1 MKIPHRDQT
10 AWTRADLRAPKD
22 EGYVLIA
29 LAPARPA
36 VPTPL
41 GRARASRGREALYQL
56 GAELARRPD
65 VLEAAQMRA
74 VITAPGSARGS
85 SEPRWKD
92 VLLVRTR
99 ALPAALAVAD
109 QIDTASLPGSR
120 KLVIAARS
128 VRRIADV
135 SHEGPGPYLLNFF
148 TGPSVATTLNVWEHT
163 AGWFQ
168 DETSLTNST
177 VLQPHQPDT
186 PYTVINHCSWPS
198 WWRLILA
205 LTLKPSFHS
214 FVLRR
219 FRTVGVSPHPVLY
232 RVVSQWPRAAASRAP
247 SSARPRRHAQ
257 PSARPRTR

>member
-10 AWTRADLRAPKD
+10 AWTRADLRAPTD

-41 GRARASRGREALYQL
+41 GRATASRGREALYQL

-109 QIDTASLPGSR
+109 QIDTASLPGNR
-120 KLVIAARS
+120 KLVIAARFSPQTGLDREAAQPAYIGQS
-128 VRRIADV
+128 VMSDTSRIAADQV
-135 SHEGPGPYLLNFF
+135 VLVCMPTL
-148 TGPSVATTLNVWEHT
+148 TTRPSVA
-163 AGWFQ
+163 
-168 DETSLTNST
+168 
-177 VLQPHQPDT
+177 
-186 PYTVINHCSWPS
+186 
-198 WWRLILA
+198 R
-205 LTLKPSFHS
+205 
-214 FVLRR
+214 
-219 FRTVGVSPHPVLY
+219 
-232 RVVSQWPRAAASRAP
+232 
-247 SSARPRRHAQ
+247 
-257 PSARPRTR
+257 